1 MKVAQ
6 ELRNTNAELR
16 NTGWKKRERW
26 SGCKNSKSAAGN
38 LHARVL
44 IELDGGPL
52 ALATPFEEEVV

>member
-1 MKVAQ
+1 M
-6 ELRNTNAELR
+6 RNCAIQGER
-16 NTGWKKRERW
+16 NGNE
-26 SGCKNSKSAAGN
+26 NSKSAAGN